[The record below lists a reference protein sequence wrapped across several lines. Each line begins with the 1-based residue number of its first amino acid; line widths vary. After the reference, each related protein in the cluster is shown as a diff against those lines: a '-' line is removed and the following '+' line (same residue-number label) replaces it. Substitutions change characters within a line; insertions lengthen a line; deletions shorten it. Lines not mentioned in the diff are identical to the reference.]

1 MRRPLLLALV
11 ALAAGAG
18 IIESATASDYD
29 SRRQDRREAIVAGAI
44 RNKYA
49 TDRAEERY
57 RECMRGSRYDQ
68 DCDRQRW
75 EDEQEAK
82 KKGRR
87 AAIIVGA
94 H

>member
-1 MRRPLLLALV
+1 MS
-11 ALAAGAG
+11 LAASVGL
-18 IIESATASDYD
+18 IESVAASDYD
-29 SRRQDRREAIVAGAI
+29 ERRQDRREAIVAGAV
-44 RNKYA
+44 RSKYVN
-49 TDRAEERY
+49 DRVEERY

-75 EDEQEAK
+75 QGEQEAK

-87 AAIIVGA
+87 AAIIVGS